1 MAASNWTM
9 QRLSD
14 ILAMPIDR
22 PLVLET
28 TALGTAYLAGM
39 QVGFYPAQEEFSKSW
54 KKEKR
59 FTSAMSEDLRKQ
71 KLSGWKDAIR
81 RTLSAP

>member
-1 MAASNWTM
+1 M

-22 PLVLET
+22 PPVLET

-39 QVGFYPAQEEFSKSW
+39 QVGFYPAPEEFSKSW

-59 FTSAMSEDLRKQ
+59 FTSTMAEDLRKQ
-71 KLSGWKDAIR
+71 KLSGWKDAVR